1 MESKSSLVIN
11 KTETK
16 PVQIEDEIF
25 KNTSI
30 VTGDSNTTVNFL
42 PIIDKFSYLNKQS
55 DDVALLLLP
64 VLVFLGAL
72 MIIGI
77 LGNGLV
83 LYVHI
88 AKFKSSSTRNYVI
101 ALAILDL
108 LSCCLGLPGE
118 MVDLRFSF
126 TFYSDVLCRVMRV
139 ATTFASV
146 ASGITLVAV
155 SIDRYCR
162 ICRPLKV
169 QISRRGTIKMIVGS
183 CGIAILFT
191 WPTVVIYGTM
201 TVKTGIPGV
210 YGSECSTSDVIKNT
224 KYPIVY
230 NGILF
235 LFFISSFSLMTILYI
250 FIAKK
255 VVSQSKFRQKI
266 TESEKPSRSRSL
278 TGSDKMIKLDR
289 EPEAHSYADE
299 QQSEYS
305 IASLD
310 PPRKGVIRKSS
321 SFKKFQKTQRDTR
334 MLKTTFMLFLISLV
348 FMLSF
353 LPHVLL
359 KSIRAF
365 NKQFV
370 SQPTTSVL
378 VTYNIFVRSYFINS
392 VANAFIYGFCSP
404 RFRQECQ
411 SIFKVLIC
419 KRKYNNWFV
428 SGVKQ

>member
-1 MESKSSLVIN
+1 MDNHSGLVVNGTEIN
-11 KTETK
+11 
-16 PVQIEDEIF
+16 PVRIDDEVCNSTTVVI
-25 KNTSI
+25 
-30 VTGDSNTTVNFL
+30 GDENTTISVH
-42 PIIDKFSYLNKQS
+42 PIIDKLSYLSTLS
-55 DDVALLLLP
+55 DEEALVLLP
-64 VLVFLGAL
+64 VLVFLGVL
-72 MIIGI
+72 MVIGI
-77 LGNGLV
+77 LGNGVV

-101 ALAILDL
+101 GLAILDL

-126 TFYSDVLCRVMRV
+126 TFYSDTLCRVMRL
-139 ATTFASV
+139 ALTFASV
-146 ASGITLVAV
+146 ASGVTLVAV
-155 SIDRYCR
+155 AIDRYCR

-169 QISRRGTIKMIVGS
+169 QISRRGTLKMIAGS
-183 CGIAILFT
+183 CGIALLFT
-191 WPTVVIYGTM
+191 WPVVVIYGTM
-201 TVKTGIPGV
+201 TVKTDIPGV
-210 YGSECSTSDVIKNT
+210 YGSECSTSDAIKAT
-224 KYPIVY
+224 KYPKVY
-230 NGILF
+230 NGVLF

-255 VVSQSKFRQKI
+255 VISQSKLRKKM
-266 TESEKPSRSRSL
+266 TENEKPSRSRSL
-278 TGSDKMIKLDR
+278 SGSERMTKIDP
-289 EPEAHSYADE
+289 EPEPYSYAEE

-310 PPRKGVIRKSS
+310 PPKKGISRKSS

-365 NKQFV
+365 DKQFLNRH
-370 SQPTTSVL
+370 STGVL

-404 RFRQECQ
+404 RFRRECQ
-411 SIFKVLIC
+411 SIFNLLIC
-419 KRKYNNWFV
+419 KTKCYECLV
-428 SGVKQ
+428 SRIKK